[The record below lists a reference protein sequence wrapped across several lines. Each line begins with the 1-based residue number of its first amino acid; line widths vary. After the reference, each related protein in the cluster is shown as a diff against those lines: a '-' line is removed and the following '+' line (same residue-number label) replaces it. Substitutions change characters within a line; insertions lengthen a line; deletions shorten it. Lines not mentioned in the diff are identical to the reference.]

1 MPHHPG
7 RARRMR
13 EMPSGVLHPPACA
26 FTPFK
31 ETRRGMGGLHRPTG
45 RPPCAWAAVSPL
57 NQRLPARDPHCGE
70 RPSPL
75 STARLLSPLLSDLLS
90 STLFAE
96 CCFSARQNPMK
107 PLTDPLR
114 SSSKRAPRWHS
125 RCSSSRGRLRCTP
138 SQKLLSLLMGSSP
151 QNPPHLHRG
160 RKRLKCQ
167 ESTTSVPC
175 PGKLRM
181 LKPHYSPSPA
191 PWGQAGIFSPP
202 G

>member
-13 EMPSGVLHPPACA
+13 EMPSGALHPPACA

-31 ETRRGMGGLHRPTG
+31 ETRRGMGGLHRLTG
-45 RPPCAWAAVSPL
+45 RPPCAWAAVSPR
-57 NQRLPARDPHCGE
+57 NQRLPARDPDCGE

-107 PLTDPLR
+107 TLTDPLW
-114 SSSKRAPRWHS
+114 SSSLKESSKVAQPMLFIARKTAPHAFAKAPLS
-125 RCSSSRGRLRCTP
+125 ADGLKP
-138 SQKLLSLLMGSSP
+138 SKSSP
-151 QNPPHLHRG
+151 FTS
-160 RKRLKCQ
+160 RKENIEVPRKHYLCSMSWKVQDAQTPLQPITCALG
-167 ESTTSVPC
+167 TS
-175 PGKLRM
+175 GN
-181 LKPHYSPSPA
+181 
-191 PWGQAGIFSPP
+191 F
-202 G
+202 